1 MLPPVDETQPGGES
15 RSPGS
20 DLAPA
25 PYVAP
30 ERPADAS
37 RERRWSR
44 AELIAIVTIT
54 LFAAII
60 RLVNIADP
68 PDYVFDEVYY
78 AKDGCIYATAD
89 PKLCGIPEESTYVH
103 PPLGKAIISV
113 GVKAFGFDS
122 YGWRIM
128 AMLAGSLTVALMFMI
143 ARKLFASL
151 VASCAAALLLA
162 LDFLHFVQSRVA
174 MLDIF
179 LLLFAMLAFFFTLL
193 DRQHIARRV
202 DALDAD
208 AKRRFRPWRVAA
220 GIAAGAATACK
231 WSGVFVVVGVIAITV
246 VWEWAARRDSET
258 TSERGMFGD
267 ILRSEAAS
275 IFLSLMI
282 LPVVVY
288 AASYAG
294 HLEGDL
300 FALPWASGSWFRNLW
315 ERQQYMWDFHKDL
328 AALHSYQSPGWSWLL
343 LKRPV
348 SYFFCAG
355 GDGATACKP
364 PTAEGNYEEIIALGN
379 PFVWWSS
386 LVALAFLA
394 VAWLRRRDWR
404 RAEGFILAGFVIT
417 YVPWLLIPSDRSAI
431 FIFYLLPTIPFMC
444 LALAY
449 AAERLGSSWEARTGI
464 GVFAAALAALFV
476 FYYPVLTKVSIPKP
490 QWDQR
495 ITPHFDIFGR
505 EFTLFADCEKPPGQ
519 VIDVTSTVTEDGK
532 ERVTSSAS
540 TKSYEGPPDGW
551 CWI

>member
-1 MLPPVDETQPGGES
+1 MLPPVDETERGIEFVPSGSTPPAAPHEDLES
-15 RSPGS
+15 RPGR
-20 DLAPA
+20 AP
-25 PYVAP
+25 
-30 ERPADAS
+30 
-37 RERRWSR
+37 ERRWSR

-68 PDYVFDEVYY
+68 PEYVFDEVYY

-128 AMLAGSLTVALMFMI
+128 AMLAGSLSVALMFLI
-143 ARKLFASL
+143 ARKLFKSL

-179 LLLFAMLAFFFTLL
+179 LLLFAMLAFYFTLL
-193 DRQHIARRV
+193 DRQHIVDRV
-202 DALDAD
+202 DALESSG
-208 AKRRFRPWRVAA
+208 KRRLRPWRAAA
-220 GIAAGAATACK
+220 GMAAGAATACK
-231 WSGVFVVVGVIAITV
+231 WSGVFVVIGVILLTL
-246 VWEWAARRDSET
+246 VWEWAARRDLDAPG
-258 TSERGMFGD
+258 ERRG
-267 ILRSEAAS
+267 LVRAQAPS
-275 IFLSLMI
+275 IVLWLMI

-288 AASYAG
+288 AVSYAG
-294 HLEGDL
+294 HLEGDV
-300 FALPWASGSWFRNLW
+300 FAVPWASGSWFRNLW

-328 AALHSYQSPGWSWLL
+328 AALHSYQSPSWSWLL

-386 LVALAFLA
+386 LVALAYLA
-394 VAWLRRRDWR
+394 VAWIRRRDWR

-417 YVPWLLIPSDRSAI
+417 YVPWLLMPSDRSAI

-449 AAERLGSSWEARTGI
+449 AAERLGNSWEARTVI
-464 GVFAAALAALFV
+464 GVFAAAMAALFV
-476 FYYPVLTKVSIPKP
+476 FYYPVLAKVSIPKP

-495 ITPHFDIFGR
+495 ITPHFEIFGR
-505 EFTLFADCEKPPGQ
+505 EFTLFADCEKPPGE
-519 VIDVTSTVTEDGK
+519 VVDVTSTVTEDGK
-532 ERVTSSAS
+532 ESVTTSAS
-540 TKSYEGPPDGW
+540 TKAYEGAPSGW